1 MILDLVTKTEF
12 EEEARNSLEY
22 SLMENIT
29 YFKLCG
35 HQRDYYNGYPK
46 NEICIESH
54 QEKRLFY
61 DTRHKIFIF
70 LDPNYKTNEDY
81 LCHLIQYPGTENI
94 CHHESDSESISCA
107 EIKCWSPD
115 GEHKKELREKRGRHL
130 TVKTRGSRR
139 ILFQIIWK

>member
-22 SLMENIT
+22 SLMENID

-35 HQRDYYNGYPK
+35 HPR
-46 NEICIESH
+46 NEICIEG
-54 QEKRLFY
+54 QEKRLYY
-61 DTRHKIFIF
+61 DTKHKIFIF
-70 LDPNYKTNEDY
+70 LNPNYKTNQDY
-81 LCHLIQYPGTENI
+81 LCHMIQYPGTENI

-115 GEHKKELREKRGRHL
+115 GEHEKVLREKRGRHL